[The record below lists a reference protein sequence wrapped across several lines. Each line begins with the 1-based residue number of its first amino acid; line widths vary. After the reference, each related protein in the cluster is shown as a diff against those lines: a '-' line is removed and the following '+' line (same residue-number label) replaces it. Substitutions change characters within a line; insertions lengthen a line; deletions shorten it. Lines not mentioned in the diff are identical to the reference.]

1 MKVIGLT
8 GGIASG
14 KSTVSRYLREK
25 GAAILDADAI
35 AHALAEPGGSLYLA
49 YRQHFGA
56 AVLQEDG
63 QLNRAAIGKIVF
75 SQPEERAWIDRSAHP
90 LIQAEIKRQLAEKKR
105 QDVPLIV
112 LDVPLLFESGWDKM
126 TEENCLVDV
135 REAVQLARLM
145 QRDGYDEQAARA
157 RIAAQMPLAEKRRRA
172 DRLIDNNGDLPATL
186 RQVDRL
192 WKEWT
197 HDGFSQ

>member
-56 AVLQEDG
+56 AVLQADG
-63 QLNRAAIGKIVF
+63 RLDRAAIGKIVF
-75 SQPEERAWIDRSAHP
+75 FQPEERAWIDRSAHP
-90 LIQAEIKRQLAEKKR
+90 LIQAEIKRQLAEKKI

-126 TEENCLVDV
+126 TDENCLVDV
-135 REAVQLARLM
+135 SETVQLARLM

-186 RQVDRL
+186 RQVDLL

>member
-49 YRQHFGA
+49 YHQHFGA

-112 LDVPLLFESGWDKM
+112 LDVPLLFEAGWDKM

-135 REAVQLARLM
+135 SEAVQLARLM

>member
-135 REAVQLARLM
+135 SEAVQLARLM

-186 RQVDRL
+186 RQVDLL

>member
-63 QLNRAAIGKIVF
+63 QLDRAAIGKIVF

-135 REAVQLARLM
+135 SEAVQLARLM

-157 RIAAQMPLAEKRRRA
+157 RIAAQMPLVEKRRRA

-186 RQVDRL
+186 RQVDLL

>member
-75 SQPEERAWIDRSAHP
+75 FQPEERAWIDRSAHP

-135 REAVQLARLM
+135 SEAVQLARLM

-157 RIAAQMPLAEKRRRA
+157 RIAAQMPLAEKRRRT

>member
-135 REAVQLARLM
+135 SEAVQLARLM

>member
-14 KSTVSRYLREK
+14 KSTVSQYLREK
-25 GAAILDADAI
+25 GAAVLDADAI
-35 AHALAEPGGSLYLA
+35 AHALAEPGGSIYCA
-49 YRQHFGA
+49 YRSHFGDGI
-56 AVLQEDG
+56 LQSDG
-63 QLNRAAIGKIVF
+63 SLDRAAIGKIVF
-75 SQPEERAWIDRSAHP
+75 ADPAEKEWLDKAAHP
-90 LIQAEIKRQLAEKKR
+90 LIQAEIERQLAVEKQR
-105 QDVPLIV
+105 EVPLIV
-112 LDVPLLFESGWDKM
+112 LDVPLLFEAGWDKM

-135 REAVQLARLM
+135 SEMVQLKRLM

-157 RIAAQMPLAEKRRRA
+157 RMAAQMPLEEKRRRA

>member
-135 REAVQLARLM
+135 SEAVQLARLM
-145 QRDGYDEQAARA
+145 KRDGYDEQAARA

>member
-49 YRQHFGA
+49 YHQHFGA

-135 REAVQLARLM
+135 SEAVQLARLM

-157 RIAAQMPLAEKRRRA
+157 RIAAQMPLVEKRRRA

-186 RQVDRL
+186 RQVDLL